1 MDAPGIMSV
10 VPILVTL
17 CVAVWTR
24 NVIIGL
30 FTGVFA
36 AILILRGLDPI
47 TGVHGL
53 IKDYFMVQILN
64 PSNAGTLI
72 LMTLIGGLVALM
84 ERSGGA
90 AAFAAKITRVLV
102 TRTQGQVAT
111 WMSGLAVFFTD
122 TGSPLIVG
130 PIFQSVAD
138 KLRFSR
144 QKLAYILDSTASPI
158 SVLIPVIGWGVYSMS
173 LIQSAYAELGIATSE
188 WTALL
193 SAIPFQYY
201 AILSLLFVPMIAAT
215 GFEFGPMAKA
225 ESEARAGR
233 ASETAEHAVSSQ
245 AQELIG
251 GFVDSAA
258 RPILIWLPLLVMVG
272 LLCWQLVPLGFPLSQ
287 LPGGAFR
294 TGLSTAYFFSA
305 ITLIAL
311 MVGTGVKNMKDSMEI
326 YLGGMSRMFSIMVIL
341 VLAWSLGAIGR
352 DLGTA
357 QYITALADGAFAAG
371 YVPVIAFVVGAIISF
386 ATGSSWGTYAI
397 MMPLMLT
404 MADGLGAPMS
414 VTIAGVLSGG
424 LFGDHCSPISDTT
437 ILSSVGANCEQL
449 DHVTTQLPYAMFN
462 GAVSIVAFLM
472 AGFTENMLVLLIAI
486 ALQIVSL
493 VVLIKW
499 RGVKLEAYRLSE
511 A

>member
-1 MDAPGIMSV
+1 MDAPGFMSV
-10 VPILVTL
+10 VPILMTL
-17 CVAVWTR
+17 GVAVWTR

-30 FTGVFA
+30 FVGVFT

-90 AAFAAKITRVLV
+90 AAFASKITRVLV

-173 LIQSAYAELGIATSE
+173 LIQSAYADLGISTSE

-233 ASETAEHAVSSQ
+233 KVETADNSQ

-311 MVGTGVKNMKDSMEI
+311 MVGMGVKNMKDSMEI

-357 QYITALADGAFAAG
+357 QYITALAQGAFAAG
-371 YVPVIAFVVGAIISF
+371 YVPVIAFIVGAVISF

-404 MADGLGAPMS
+404 MADGLGAPLS

-449 DHVTTQLPYAMFN
+449 EHVTTQLPYALFN
-462 GAVSIVAFLM
+462 GTISIVAFLL
-472 AGFTENMLVLLIAI
+472 AGFSENMLVLLIAI

-493 VVLIKW
+493 VVLIRW

-511 A
+511 T

>member
-1 MDAPGIMSV
+1 
-10 VPILVTL
+10 
-17 CVAVWTR
+17 
-24 NVIIGL
+24 
-30 FTGVFA
+30 
-36 AILILRGLDPI
+36 
-47 TGVHGL
+47 
-53 IKDYFMVQILN
+53 
-64 PSNAGTLI
+64 
-72 LMTLIGGLVALM
+72 
-84 ERSGGA
+84 
-90 AAFAAKITRVLV
+90 
-102 TRTQGQVAT
+102 
-111 WMSGLAVFFTD
+111 
-122 TGSPLIVG
+122 
-130 PIFQSVAD
+130 
-138 KLRFSR
+138 
-144 QKLAYILDSTASPI
+144 
-158 SVLIPVIGWGVYSMS
+158 
-173 LIQSAYAELGIATSE
+173 
-188 WTALL
+188 
-193 SAIPFQYY
+193 
-201 AILSLLFVPMIAAT
+201 
-215 GFEFGPMAKA
+215 MAKA
-225 ESEARAGR
+225 ESAARAGR
-233 ASETAEHAVSSQ
+233 APLTTEAPENANAH
-245 AQELIG
+245 ELIG
-251 GFVDSAA
+251 DFVDSAA

-311 MVGTGVKNMKDSMEI
+311 MVGMGVRGVKDSMEI

-341 VLAWSLGAIGR
+341 VLAWSLGASGR

-357 QYITALADGAFAAG
+357 QYITELADGAFAAG
-371 YVPVIAFVVGAIISF
+371 YTPVIAFVVGAIISF

-404 MADGLGAPMS
+404 MADGLGAPLS

-462 GAVSIVAFLM
+462 GLVSIVAFLM
-472 AGFTENMLVLLIAI
+472 AGFSENILVLLVAI

-499 RGVKLEAYRLSE
+499 RGVKLEAYRLTE

>member
-1 MDAPGIMSV
+1 MDAPGFLSV
-10 VPILVTL
+10 VPILATL
-17 CVAVWTR
+17 GVAVWTR
-24 NVIIGL
+24 NVIVGL
-30 FTGVFA
+30 FVGVFT
-36 AILILRGLDPI
+36 AILILRGLDPVS
-47 TGVHGL
+47 GVHGL
-53 IKDYFMVQILN
+53 IKDYFLVQILDK
-64 PSNAGTLI
+64 SNAGTLI

-158 SVLIPVIGWGVYSMS
+158 SVLIPVIGWGVYTMS
-173 LIQSAYAELGIATSE
+173 LIQSAYAELAIPTSE

-201 AILSLLFVPMIAAT
+201 AILSLLFVPMIAAS

-225 ESEARAGR
+225 ESAARAGHKPLTVGVP
-233 ASETAEHAVSSQ
+233 ENTGG
-245 AQELIG
+245 QELMD

-305 ITLIAL
+305 VTLIAL
-311 MVGTGVKNMKDSMEI
+311 MVGMRVRSMKASMEI

-371 YVPVIAFVVGAIISF
+371 YVPVIAFIVGAVISF

-397 MMPLMLT
+397 MMPLMLA

-462 GAVSIVAFLM
+462 GGISVVAFVL
-472 AGFTENMLVLLIAI
+472 AGFSENMLVLPLAI
-486 ALQIVSL
+486 ALQMVSL
-493 VVLIKW
+493 IVLIRW
-499 RGVKLEAYRLSE
+499 RGVKLEAYRLAE
-511 A
+511 G